1 MAQAGRPGGP
11 QEAAVAPPLPAAT
24 GGTLVIGLDARGKL
38 TGSRSGDA
46 RLLDERG
53 LA

>member
-1 MAQAGRPGGP
+1 VVQAGCPGGP

-24 GGTLVIGLDARGKL
+24 GSTLVIGLDARGKL

-46 RLLDERG
+46 HLLDERG